1 MRALIRLIINL
12 ALLAGA
18 AITGGWVTT
27 TSAYAHASRDGRI
40 AMLAGVA
47 VLFFVVACVALNRI
61 KAKKA
66 GSSRPASP
74 YAAPARRR

>member
-1 MRALIRLIINL
+1 MRALVRLFINL

-18 AITGGWVTT
+18 AIAGGWVTT

-40 AMLAGVA
+40 AMLAGV
-47 VLFFVVACVALNRI
+47 VLLFFVIACVALNKL

-74 YAAPARRR
+74 YATPARRR